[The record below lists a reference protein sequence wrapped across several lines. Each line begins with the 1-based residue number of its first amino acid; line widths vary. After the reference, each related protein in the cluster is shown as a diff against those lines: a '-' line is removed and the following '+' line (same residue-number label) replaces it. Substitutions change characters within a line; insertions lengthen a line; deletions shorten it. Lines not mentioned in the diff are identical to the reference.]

1 MNAYEA
7 LALGVDILHLIVI
20 VYWVGGFF
28 VSSSRH
34 PKFRKIHGTFG
45 VVMFTV
51 QLVFS
56 FRCPLVLV
64 SGYLRELAHPGFTDS
79 WLYQPFTVELLKSM
93 FGFQAPDIVITVI
106 TAIGTGL
113 MIVTLLNIR
122 KRQATAD

>member
-7 LALGVDILHLIVI
+7 LSLGVDIIHLIVC

-28 VSSSRH
+28 VSSRRH
-34 PKFRKIHGTFG
+34 PRFRQIHGTFG

-56 FRCPLVLV
+56 FRCPLVLI
-64 SGYLRELAHPGFTDS
+64 SGYLRELANPGFTDK
-79 WLYQPFTVELLKSM
+79 WLYQPFIVELLKSM
-93 FGFQAPDIVITVI
+93 FGFTAPDIVITVI

-122 KRQATAD
+122 RRQAAS